1 MRNDARPMG
10 EHAGGESPL
19 DSHETPGDSRD
30 SVKHD
35 RQSPI
40 VNPVAERDA
49 ARDDHDS
56 DPTMPTSDS
65 TLNTKI

>member
-1 MRNDARPMG
+1 MRNDARPIG
-10 EHAGGESPL
+10 HGAPDSPIG
-19 DSHETPGDSRD
+19 TPQSEDARD

-40 VNPVAERDA
+40 VNRRAEEDA
-49 ARDDHDS
+49 RRDDADL
-56 DPTMPTSDS
+56 DPVMPTGDA

>member
-19 DSHETPGDSRD
+19 DSHELPRDTRD

-40 VNPVAERDA
+40 VNPDAERNGTP
-49 ARDDHDS
+49 DDHDR